1 MLGGWVCELE
11 GDTFG
16 TLRRRRLVQRD
27 SLGQIDRERGERGEI
42 ERVEG
47 STLVDMQSEI
57 VDERVQVLSM
67 ILLVPLQMKE
77 SCCE

>member
-27 SLGQIDRERGERGEI
+27 SLGQIDRERGERGR

-47 STLVDMQSEI
+47 RTLVDMQSEI
-57 VDERVQVLSM
+57 VDESAGPFNDFISSTENERIVL
-67 ILLVPLQMKE
+67 
-77 SCCE
+77 